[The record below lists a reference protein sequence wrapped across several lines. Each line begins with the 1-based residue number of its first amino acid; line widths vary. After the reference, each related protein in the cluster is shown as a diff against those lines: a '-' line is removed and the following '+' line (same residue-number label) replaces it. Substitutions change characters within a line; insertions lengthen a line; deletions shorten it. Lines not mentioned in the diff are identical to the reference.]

1 MPKVPKV
8 PPLSQMSAWEWM
20 NGYPHVFCDPKLIAH
35 FIIHHCRTIMN
46 GIMSGIRQY
55 VNNLP
60 YISCRYSIGDKA
72 ATPAGEVNIAVR
84 NVQQM
89 RVTQSRVPRQYW
101 RTLAL
106 SKIIE
111 DMEDDGMVLEFSK
124 CMWTNEIGLDTA
136 TFYQPVGV
144 MGNNRWHILDV
155 DGLDGEEERTF
166 LLNFDDRLEYN
177 PRTLS
182 STEVNMDGPYISYLI
197 QNPPPEGWGDQWIEI
212 PTSTRFPNACV
223 TAYNPQSNEV
233 FAEVHLQEPDEFSGE
248 RVLGLTMHLYSTY
261 MVTSTQDQPNAPA
274 TKMFLETRDGDTH
287 NYRWHVDV
295 NILPDGML

>member
-1 MPKVPKV
+1 
-8 PPLSQMSAWEWM
+8 M
-20 NGYPHVFCDPKLIAH
+20 NS
-35 FIIHHCRTIMN
+35 
-46 GIMSGIRQY
+46 IMSGIRQY

-124 CMWTNEIGLDTA
+124 CMFTNEILLDTA
-136 TFYQPVGV
+136 TFYRP
-144 MGNNRWHILDV
+144 MGITGHWEELDV
-155 DGLDGEEERTF
+155 SGLDVAEERTF

-177 PRTLS
+177 PRTMRR
-182 STEVNMDGPYISYLI
+182 TEVHMDGPYISYLI
-197 QNPPPEGWGDQWIEI
+197 QNPPPEGWVNQWIEI

-223 TAYNPQSNEV
+223 TSYNPQSNEV
-233 FAEVHLQEPDEFSGE
+233 FAEVHLQEPDEIFGE
-248 RVLGLTMHLYSTY
+248 RVLGLAMHLHSTY

-274 TKMFLETRDGDTH
+274 TKMFLETRDGDAQ

-295 NILPDGML
+295 NILPAGMLSAKITEAS